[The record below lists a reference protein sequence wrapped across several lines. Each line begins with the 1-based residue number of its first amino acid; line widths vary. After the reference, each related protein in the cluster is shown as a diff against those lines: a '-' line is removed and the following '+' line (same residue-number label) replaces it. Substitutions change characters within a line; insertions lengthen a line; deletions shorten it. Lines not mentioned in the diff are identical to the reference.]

1 MAEFRQYYVVLGLE
15 PGASQE
21 MIRQAYRQLVKV
33 WHPDR
38 FAHDPDLKYLAE
50 EKIKAINEA
59 YQKLKQLPQAFAV
72 PNSPVSAQTAAAAE
86 TVIRRQASSAERF
99 YQEASAHVQAN
110 RYREAIEAL
119 SAAIR
124 VNPAYIQAYRYR
136 GFIYS
141 LMGLE
146 LSAEADL
153 TKAKQ
158 LERSPNSSTPSAP
171 PPPHHPSDLRGCGQ
185 ADAPPPSSHLWRCT
199 QTLLAHPDGINA
211 IALSPDSRILATAG
225 NDALIQLWNMKTS
238 KAFCQLTAHRQ
249 AIYTLAFSPNGQ
261 VLVSGGAD
269 QMLKLWHLPSASL
282 LRSLVGHTGCRTPSK
297 SFSEV
302 TLKFLGHCRGK
313 NLVTRT
319 SYKNIIFN
327 TNANATPTFV
337 YLRLALGRFEVGF
350 DVNPWFNGGHLS
362 GFKVVGGISV
372 GIDSYIVDI

>member
-124 VNPAYIQAYRYR
+124 VNPDYIQAYRYR

-158 LERSPNSSTPSAP
+158 LERSPHSPTPSAP
-171 PPPHHPSDLRGCGQ
+171 PP
-185 ADAPPPSSHLWRCT
+185 
-199 QTLLAHPDGINA
+199 
-211 IALSPDSRILATAG
+211 
-225 NDALIQLWNMKTS
+225 
-238 KAFCQLTAHRQ
+238 
-249 AIYTLAFSPNGQ
+249 
-261 VLVSGGAD
+261 V
-269 QMLKLWHLPSASL
+269 
-282 LRSLVGHTGCRTPSK
+282 
-297 SFSEV
+297 
-302 TLKFLGHCRGK
+302 
-313 NLVTRT
+313 
-319 SYKNIIFN
+319 
-327 TNANATPTFV
+327 
-337 YLRLALGRFEVGF
+337 
-350 DVNPWFNGGHLS
+350 
-362 GFKVVGGISV
+362 
-372 GIDSYIVDI
+372 